1 MSTEHRRFQRILA
14 QRFGGCTVRLD
25 TPPVAHAILT
35 DISVGGMKIII
46 DTQVTANSVQA
57 GAVVSGKVHNENP
70 AFELVFEGR
79 IAWSTQSVLAGDI
92 TTVLGVQFADYTPL
106 PDALMNLV
114 EVYDD

>member
-1 MSTEHRRFQRILA
+1 MLA
-14 QRFGGCTVRLD
+14 
-25 TPPVAHAILT
+25 

-46 DTQVTANSVQA
+46 EAPMATSEVQA
-57 GAVVSGKVHNENP
+57 GAAVRGEVHNENP
-70 AFELVFEGR
+70 AFHLVFEGR
-79 IAWSTQSVLAGDI
+79 IAWSKQSALADEV